1 MVLRCYCVRCRA
13 PPSITEHIN
22 RANEIPYDTQKPSSI
37 LLLVFLLPSF
47 PVSLSLYS
55 VFTFHLLLLGYIEFD
70 YAQLFDM
77 WKH

>member
-47 PVSLSLYS
+47 PVSLSTQYLH
-55 VFTFHLLLLGYIEFD
+55 FIFFFWGYIEFD